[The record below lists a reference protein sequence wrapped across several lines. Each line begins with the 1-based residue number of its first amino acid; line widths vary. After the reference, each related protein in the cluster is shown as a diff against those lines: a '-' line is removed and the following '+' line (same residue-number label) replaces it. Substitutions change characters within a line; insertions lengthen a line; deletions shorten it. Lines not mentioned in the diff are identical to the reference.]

1 MSDNLQVL
9 FEPFEYKSLKLKNR
23 IVMAPMTRNRSPNGI
38 PGKDVADYYQRRVDG
53 GFGLILSEGTVV
65 NRLSARNHHA
75 VPRFYGDDSLA
86 GWQNVIDQVHD
97 AGGKMGPQVW
107 HVGAMPDPRFD
118 WEPPAPP
125 ESPSKLYLP
134 GEPERGVAMTDTA
147 IADTIQAFADAA
159 RDAERLGFDVLEIH
173 GAHGYLIDEFFWGE
187 TNKRTDSYGGKTL
200 EERSRFAVEVVK
212 AMRAAVGNDFPIIMR
227 VSQWK
232 QTAYTARLAFT
243 PEELERWL
251 CPLKDAGVDIFHG
264 SQRRLETA
272 EFPEIDG
279 ESGLNFAGWIK
290 KVTGAPTISVGSV
303 GLAKSTESRQSLGAD
318 PAPID
323 SVLERLANEEF
334 DLVAVARAALT
345 DPEWAN
351 KIREHRTDE
360 MLGVTA
366 ESFATLT

>member
-1 MSDNLQVL
+1 MSDNLEPL
-9 FEPFEYKSLKLKNR
+9 FSPFEYKSLKLQNR
-23 IVMAPMTRNRSPNGI
+23 IVMAPMTRNQSPDGI
-38 PGKDVADYYQRRVDG
+38 PGQNVADYYQRRANG

-65 NRLSARNHHA
+65 NRPSARNHHA
-75 VPRFYGDDSLA
+75 VPKFWGEDSLA
-86 GWQNVIDQVHD
+86 GWKNVIEHVHA
-97 AGGKMGPQVW
+97 AGGKMGPQIW

-125 ESPSKLYLP
+125 ESPSKLHLP
-134 GEPERGVAMTDTA
+134 GQPERGVEMSDAA

-159 RDAERLGFDVLEIH
+159 RDAEKLGFDVFEIH
-173 GAHGYLIDEFFWGE
+173 GAHGYLIDEFFWDV
-187 TNKRTDSYGGKTL
+187 TNKRSDGYGGKTL
-200 EERSRFAVEVVK
+200 EERSRFAIEVVK
-212 AMRAAVGNDFPIIMR
+212 AMRAAVSEDFPIIMR

-232 QTAYTARLAFT
+232 QMAYTARLAST

-264 SQRRLETA
+264 SQRRLETP
-272 EFPEIDG
+272 EFPEVDG
-279 ESGLNFAGWIK
+279 KNGLNFAGWIK

-303 GLAKSTESRQSLGAD
+303 GLAKTTESRQSLGAD

-323 SVLERLANEEF
+323 AVIERLEKEEF

-351 KIREHRTDE
+351 KIRDNRTDE

-366 ESFATLT
+366 ESFMTLT